1 MAIRIT
7 GMYSGLDTESII
19 SELASAQSVKKNKLV
34 KAQTK
39 LSWKQ
44 DAWKALNTK
53 IFSFYTNVLGN
64 MRYEGSYMKKATKVS
79 NSNAVSVVTSADAP
93 NSVQT
98 MTVDKLARQGSLTGT
113 QLTVDKNGRKVTG
126 STTLEQLGFQGTK
139 NVDGTYSGEGSL
151 SVKVGNSTVDI
162 SVTKDMKISD
172 VVKKLQAAGINASF
186 DSKNQRFYLN
196 AKNSGAA
203 ANFTI
208 TSNDAGGQDML
219 SALGL
224 VAAYDKNSAEYKE
237 YELWKNYGLST
248 SPMSQ
253 ERADAEKAALK
264 KLIASRKASTDSLLA
279 ANKEYQ
285 KRLDEL
291 RKSNSES
298 NNPYAEDMSADDIYD
313 ALYGPEHEIVKTD
326 ADGNPVQTPKL
337 DANGNPILVQKTD
350 AGGNLV
356 YDAYGDPVMV
366 PVMEDAKIKV
376 RDGGAKKALDDA
388 KAKLDEVMKS
398 DTATEQERLD
408 AQKAVTDA
416 QEDFNQLNGKYS
428 YVKSIENLEKAID
441 QNNTTIAANREYYE
455 VDGNG
460 DPVLDGGGN
469 LQPTQKAKDE
479 ITTYFNSKIQAAIEY
494 INTADA
500 YLAQPEADREAQAS
514 QYATSIDGRDAEIT
528 VNGVTYTNSKN
539 TFEINGLTI
548 TAQQETK
555 AGEEITLTTAEDT
568 EGIYDM
574 IKNFFTEY
582 NKLINEM
589 DALYNADSS
598 KGYEP
603 LLSEEKQGLAD
614 SEIEEWEK
622 KIKDSLLRRDST
634 LRDVTDAMKTVML
647 QGTTVNGKKMYLS
660 DFGINTLGFFN
671 AADNEKGAY
680 HINGD
685 KDDAAVANE
694 DDTLRAMIA
703 ADPTSVQKF
712 FSGLS
717 KNLYDTLTDKMKSVK
732 DTSSAFTVYN
742 DKTMQKEYDDYKD
755 KISKEETKLNN
766 LIDSWYSKFSAMET
780 AMAKLQSKN
789 NAVSSMFGG

>member
-64 MRYEGSYMKKATKVS
+64 MRFEGSYMKKATKVS

-98 MTVDKLARQGSLTGT
+98 MTVDKLARQGYTTGA
-113 QLTVDKNGRKVTG
+113 QLKTADGKKVTA
-126 STTLEQLGFQGTK
+126 STTMEELGFTD
-139 NVDGTYSGEGSL
+139 NSGSFR
-151 SVKVGNSTVDI
+151 VKVGNKTTDI
-162 SVTKDMKISD
+162 EITKDMKISD
-172 VVKKLQAAGINASF
+172 VITKLQAAGVNASF
-186 DSKNQRFYLN
+186 DAKNQRLFVN
-196 AKNSGAA
+196 SKDSGAVA
-203 ANFTI
+203 DFTL
-208 TSNDAGGQDML
+208 TANDATGFNVLMN
-219 SALGL
+219 LGL
-224 VAAYDKNSAEYKE
+224 MSAYDPDSSEAKEYAKWVAYGTDPTAEPRASAE
-237 YELWKNYGLST
+237 
-248 SPMSQ
+248 
-253 ERADAEKAALK
+253 ADEVA
-264 KLIASRKASTDSLLA
+264 KLIAAKKASTDSLRN
-279 ANKEYQ
+279 ANAEYR
-285 KRLDEL
+285 KRLDAL
-291 RKSNSES
+291 FES
-298 NNPYAEDMSADDIYD
+298 NKELDKYDMGYDPENPPSDFDERVKKCNDKAD
-313 ALYGPEHEIVKTD
+313 ALYEQLYGTPKKNADGSIIKD
-326 ADGNPVQTPKL
+326 QDGNPVIETPGLQQKL
-337 DANGNPILVQKTD
+337 DTAKQELQDANDKLLELKEQGVSESDPAYTAAVADMEAKTSAVAQVQ
-350 AGGNLV
+350 
-356 YDAYGDPVMV
+356 
-366 PVMEDAKIKV
+366 
-376 RDGGAKKALDDA
+376 
-388 KAKLDEVMKS
+388 S
-398 DTATEQERLD
+398 
-408 AQKAVTDA
+408 
-416 QEDFNQLNGKYS
+416 DFNKVNGHYS
-428 YVKSIENLEKAID
+428 YVKAVANIHNAITDNEKTITDNLS
-441 QNNTTIAANREYYE
+441 YYVTDSAE
-455 VDGNG
+455 EPILSDGK
-460 DPVLDGGGN
+460 
-469 LQPTQKAKDE
+469 LQAKDKAVTE
-479 ITTYFNSKIQAAIEY
+479 IRNYFTEKIKTAADYKDNADKAATEGK
-494 INTADA
+494 TAIK
-500 YLAQPEADREAQAS
+500 
-514 QYATSIDGRDAEIT
+514 IDGRDAVIT
-528 VNGVTYTNSKN
+528 LNGVEYTNSKN

>member
-53 IFSFYTNVLGN
+53 IFSFYTNVLSN

-98 MTVDKLARQGSLTGT
+98 MSVNQLAKQGYLTSAQLKTVD
-113 QLTVDKNGRKVTG
+113 DKSVTA
-126 STTLEQLGFQGTK
+126 STTMAELGFTGE
-139 NVDGTYSGEGSL
+139 SGSFR
-151 SVKVGNSTVDI
+151 VKIGNKTTDI
-162 SVTKDMKISD
+162 EITKDMKISD
-172 VVKKLQAAGINASF
+172 VVSKLQAAGVNASF
-186 DSKNQRFYLN
+186 DAKNQRLYVN
-196 AKNSGAA
+196 SKDSGAA
-203 ANFTI
+203 ADFTI
-208 TSNDAGGQDML
+208 TANDGNGQSIL

-224 VAAYDKNSAEYKE
+224 VAAYNKDSSEYKE
-237 YELWKNYGLST
+237 YEKWASYATDDSA
-248 SPMSQ
+248 
-253 ERADAEKAALK
+253 RKAAK
-264 KLIASRKASTDSLLA
+264 KAELAKLLAAKKASTDSLTA
-279 ANKEYQ
+279 ANKDLEKRMENLLEASKDGEYD
-285 KRLDEL
+285 KLFVDTYDPS
-291 RKSNSES
+291 KSRQENV
-298 NNPYAEDMSADDIYD
+298 D
-313 ALYGPEHEIVKTD
+313 ALNDQVEQYLTKLYGAKKKDADGKFIKD
-326 ADGNPVQTPKL
+326 ADGNFVREGGLQKQIEDAQKDLEEAKNSGTATDDEIKEKEEKLADLQTEFNKENAKYSWVQGAANIQNTLLANEKTIANNL
-337 DANGNPILVQKTD
+337 TYYKTDANGEADLDTD
-350 AGGNLV
+350 
-356 YDAYGDPVMV
+356 
-366 PVMEDAKIKV
+366 
-376 RDGGAKKALDDA
+376 
-388 KAKLDEVMKS
+388 
-398 DTATEQERLD
+398 
-408 AQKAVTDA
+408 
-416 QEDFNQLNGKYS
+416 
-428 YVKSIENLEKAID
+428 
-441 QNNTTIAANREYYE
+441 
-455 VDGNG
+455 
-460 DPVLDGGGN
+460 GN
-469 LQPTQKAKDE
+469 LQVSDTNPGAGE
-479 ITTYFNSKIQAAIEY
+479 ITAYFNDKIAAAEEYLKAVDKYEALTSDEKEAEASKF
-494 INTADA
+494 
-500 YLAQPEADREAQAS
+500 
-514 QYATSIDGRDAEIT
+514 ATKIDGQNAVIT
-528 VNGVTYTNSKN
+528 LNGVTYTNSKN

>member
-98 MTVDKLARQGSLTGT
+98 MTVDKLARQGYTTGA
-113 QLTVDKNGRKVTG
+113 QLKTADGKKVTA
-126 STTLEQLGFQGTK
+126 STTMEELGFTD
-139 NVDGTYSGEGSL
+139 NSGSFR
-151 SVKVGNSTVDI
+151 VKVGNKTTDI
-162 SVTKDMKISD
+162 EITKDMKISD
-172 VVKKLQAAGINASF
+172 VITKLQAAGVNASF
-186 DSKNQRFYLN
+186 DAKNQRLFVN
-196 AKNSGAA
+196 SKDSGAA
-203 ANFTI
+203 ADFTL
-208 TSNDAGGQDML
+208 TANDATGFNVLMN
-219 SALGL
+219 LGL
-224 VAAYDKNSAEYKE
+224 MSAYDPDSSEAKEYAKWAAYGTDPDAYKAAYDDEVA
-237 YELWKNYGLST
+237 
-248 SPMSQ
+248 
-253 ERADAEKAALK
+253 
-264 KLIASRKASTDSLLA
+264 KLIAAKKASTDSLTK
-279 ANKEYQ
+279 ANEEYQ
-285 KRLDEL
+285 KRLDALLKDNEE
-291 RKSNSES
+291 NSKYDIDY
-298 NNPYAEDMSADDIYD
+298 NPDDDIKTNANNLEEQAKKLYD
-313 ALYGPEHEIVKTD
+313 QLYGPEVE
-326 ADGNPVQTPKL
+326 
-337 DANGNPILVQKTD
+337 VQKKD
-350 AGGNLV
+350 EN
-356 YDAYGDPVMV
+356 GDPVYDENNQ
-366 PVMEDAKIKV
+366 PVMVKERTGGLQKDLEDARKE
-376 RDGGAKKALDDA
+376 
-388 KAKLDEVMKS
+388 LDEYQKKLEELKNSGASQADIEAAEEKVK
-398 DTATEQERLD
+398 TANEKVAN
-408 AQKAVTDA
+408 AQTT
-416 QEDFNQLNGKYS
+416 FNETNSHYS
-428 YVKSIENLEKAID
+428 YVKTASSIQSA
-441 QNNTTIAANREYYE
+441 IAANEDSITENQTYYT
-455 VDGNG
+455 VDT
-460 DPVLDGGGN
+460 DDK
-469 LQPTQKAKDE
+469 LQATAKAETE
-479 ITTYFNSKIQAAIEY
+479 ITDYFTDKISAANAYKTKADEAAAAGK
-494 INTADA
+494 TAIK
-500 YLAQPEADREAQAS
+500 
-514 QYATSIDGRDAEIT
+514 IDGRDAVIT
-528 VNGVTYTNSKN
+528 LNGVEYTNSKN

>member
-98 MTVDKLARQGSLTGT
+98 MTVDKLARQGYTTGA
-113 QLTVDKNGRKVTG
+113 QLQTADGKKVTA
-126 STTLEQLGFQGTK
+126 STTMEELGFTD
-139 NVDGTYSGEGSL
+139 NSGSFR
-151 SVKVGNSTVDI
+151 VKVGNKTTDI
-162 SVTKDMKISD
+162 EITKDMKISD
-172 VVKKLQAAGINASF
+172 VITKLQAAGVNASF
-186 DSKNQRFYLN
+186 DAKNQRLFVN
-196 AKNSGAA
+196 SKDSGAA
-203 ANFTI
+203 ADFTL
-208 TSNDAGGQDML
+208 TANDATGFNVLMN
-219 SALGL
+219 LGL
-224 VAAYDKNSAEYKE
+224 MSAYKSDSSEAKEYAKWEAYGTDPDAYKAAYDDEVA
-237 YELWKNYGLST
+237 
-248 SPMSQ
+248 
-253 ERADAEKAALK
+253 
-264 KLIASRKASTDSLLA
+264 KLIAAKKASTDSLTK
-279 ANKEYQ
+279 ANEEYQ
-285 KRLDEL
+285 KRLDALLKDNED
-291 RKSNSES
+291 NSKYDIDY
-298 NNPYAEDMSADDIYD
+298 NPDDDIKTNAKNLEEQAKKLYD
-313 ALYGPEHEIVKTD
+313 QLYGPEVE
-326 ADGNPVQTPKL
+326 
-337 DANGNPILVQKTD
+337 VQKKD
-350 AGGNLV
+350 ENGAPVFDENNQ
-356 YDAYGDPVMV
+356 PVMV
-366 PVMEDAKIKV
+366 KERTGGLQKDLEDARKE
-376 RDGGAKKALDDA
+376 
-388 KAKLDEVMKS
+388 LDEYQKKLEELKNSGASQADIEAAEEKVKI
-398 DTATEQERLD
+398 ANEKVAN
-408 AQKAVTDA
+408 AQTT
-416 QEDFNQLNGKYS
+416 FNETNSHYS
-428 YVKSIENLEKAID
+428 YVKAASSIQSA
-441 QNNTTIAANREYYE
+441 IAANEDTIKENQTYYT
-455 VDGNG
+455 VDT
-460 DPVLDGGGN
+460 DDK
-469 LQPTQKAKDE
+469 LQATAKAETE
-479 ITTYFNSKIQAAIEY
+479 ITDYFTDKIAAANAYKTKADEAAAAGK
-494 INTADA
+494 TAIK
-500 YLAQPEADREAQAS
+500 
-514 QYATSIDGRDAEIT
+514 IDGRDAVIT
-528 VNGVTYTNSKN
+528 LNGVEYTNSKN

>member
-79 NSNAVSVVTSADAP
+79 NTNAVSVVTSADAP
-93 NSVQT
+93 NNVQT
-98 MTVDKLARQGSLTGT
+98 MTVDKLAKQGALTGT
-113 QLTVDKNGRKVTG
+113 QLTTDKDGNKVTA
-126 STTLEQLGFQGTK
+126 STTLEQLGMTG
-139 NVDGTYSGEGSL
+139 DGSI
-151 SVKVGNSTVDI
+151 SVKVGNSSVDI

-186 DSKNQRFYLN
+186 DSKNQRLYLN
-196 AKNSGAA
+196 SKDSGAA

-208 TSNDAGGQDML
+208 TSNDAGGKDVL
-219 SALGL
+219 SKLGL

-237 YELWKNYGLST
+237 YERWKNYGLST
-248 SPMSQ
+248 SPMSP
-253 ERADAEKAALK
+253 ERAEAEKAALK
-264 KLIASRKASTDSLLA
+264 KLIASKKESTDALLA
-279 ANKEYQ
+279 ANEEYQ

-291 RKSNSES
+291 RKINSEADS
-298 NNPYAEDMSADDIYD
+298 PYLEDMTADALYD

-337 DANGNPILVQKTD
+337 DANGKPIQVQKTD
-350 AGGNLV
+350 SDGNPV
-356 YDAYGDPVMV
+356 FDAYGDPVMEY
-366 PVMEDAKIKV
+366 VMEDVKIKV

-388 KAKLDEVMKS
+388 QAKLKEVMAS
-398 DTATEQERLD
+398 DTATEQERKD
-408 AQKAVTDA
+408 AQDAVTQA
-416 QEDFNQLNGKYS
+416 QKNFNELSGKYS
-428 YVKSIENLEKAID
+428 YIRSIENLEKAID

-455 VDGNG
+455 VDANG
-460 DPVLDGGGN
+460 EPVLDGGGN

-479 ITTYFNSKIQAAIEY
+479 VTKYFNDKITAAEKY
-494 INTADA
+494 LQDADA
-500 YLAQPEADREAQAS
+500 YLALSPEDQKAQAS
-514 QYATSIDGRDAEIT
+514 KYATRVEGQDAEIT

-548 TAQQETK
+548 TAQQET
-555 AGEEITLTTAEDT
+555 APGEEITLTTTEDT

-589 DALYNADSS
+589 DAMYNADSS

-603 LLSEEKQGLAD
+603 LLSEEKAGLAD

-622 KIKDSLLRRDST
+622 KIKDSLLRRDAT
-634 LRDVTDAMKTVML
+634 LRDVTDAIKTVML

-660 DFGINTLGFFN
+660 DFGINTLGYFK

-685 KDDAAVANE
+685 KDDGTVANE

-703 ADPTSVQKF
+703 SDPASVQKF
-712 FSGLS
+712 FAGLT
-717 KNLYDTLTDKMKSVK
+717 KNLYETLTDKMKSVK

-755 KISKEETKLNN
+755 KIKKEETKLNN
-766 LIDSWYSKFSAMET
+766 LIDSWYKKFSAMET